1 MTRLS
6 RQLWEGSSDLAESC
20 LRHPFV
26 RGLADG
32 ALPPR
37 RYAKFIAQDA
47 FFLDVFARAY
57 AAGVFRAPDHEG
69 RRVWHELQSGV
80 FDELKLHADASEKLG
95 IDLARVE
102 PLPATRA
109 YTEFLLANAFGGTLG
124 ELVAAMAPCMR
135 LYHYLGLALADEA
148 RSPHAYTS
156 WIETYS
162 GPEFADLVDSIE
174 GLMDRYGEG
183 TDRERDRYRQAMRLE
198 YGFFDESWRE

>member
-6 RQLWEGSSDLAESC
+6 QELWRGSAEIAESC
-20 LRHPFV
+20 LTHPFV

-32 ALPPR
+32 TLPPA

-69 RRVWHELQSGV
+69 RRVWHELQSGA
-80 FDELKLHADASEKLG
+80 FEELELHAAASADLG
-95 IDLARVE
+95 IDLAEVR
-102 PLPATRA
+102 PLQATRA

-135 LYHYLGLALADEA
+135 LYYYLGSRLADEG
-148 RSPHAYTS
+148 RPPHAYTS
-156 WIETYS
+156 WIETYA
-162 GPEFADLVDSIE
+162 GPGFAGLVESIE
-174 GLMDRYGEG
+174 GLLDRYGQG
-183 TDRERDRYRQAMRLE
+183 TEQERDRYEQAMRLE
-198 YGFFDESWRE
+198 YGFFSESWRD

>member
-6 RQLWEGSSDLAESC
+6 QQLWDGSIEIAGSC

-32 ALPPR
+32 TLPPQ

-57 AAGVFRAPDHEG
+57 AAGVFRAPDREG
-69 RRVWHELQSGV
+69 RRVWHELQGGV
-80 FDELKLHADASEKLG
+80 FEELKLHAAASEDLG
-95 IDLARVE
+95 IDLAQVT
-102 PLPATRA
+102 PLQATRA

-124 ELVAAMAPCMR
+124 ELVASMAPCMR
-135 LYHYLGLALADEA
+135 LYYYLGSCLADEGRA
-148 RSPHAYTS
+148 PHAYTS

-162 GPEFADLVDSIE
+162 GSGFAELVDSIE
-174 GLMDRYGEG
+174 GLLDRYGEG
-183 TDRERDRYRQAMRLE
+183 TEQERDRYRQAMLLE
-198 YGFFDESWRE
+198 HGFFSESWRE